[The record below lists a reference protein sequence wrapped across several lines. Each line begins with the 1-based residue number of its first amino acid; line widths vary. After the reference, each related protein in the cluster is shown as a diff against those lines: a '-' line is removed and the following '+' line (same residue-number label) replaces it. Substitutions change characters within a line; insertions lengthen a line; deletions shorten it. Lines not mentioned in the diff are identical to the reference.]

1 MGRLRTAGHGAKNVH
16 MNLNLTRNIR
26 SSDMNRTP
34 KFQAFPLTRKP
45 RRIDIIKDAALLVFL
60 VAAMGFIFYLGY
72 IVGF

>member
-1 MGRLRTAGHGAKNVH
+1 
-16 MNLNLTRNIR
+16 MNQ
-26 SSDMNRTP
+26 

-45 RRIDIIKDAALLVFL
+45 RRIDIIKDAALLVIL